1 MAKLHNKYHKTA
13 PPDAKYIGR
22 GSPYGNPFVVGKH
35 GTRDE
40 VCDRFEAE
48 ILPTLDVEPL
58 RGFDLVCFCAPARCH
73 GQSIMRK
80 LYGDEVAP

>member
-1 MAKLHNKYHKTA
+1 MPMVYNKHSGDA

-22 GSPYGNPFVVGKH
+22 GSRYGNPFVIGID
-35 GTRDE
+35 GGRDI

-58 RGFDLVCFCAPARCH
+58 RGKDLVCFCAPLRCH
-73 GQSIMRK
+73 GDSILRK
-80 LYGDEVAP
+80 LYGKGAS